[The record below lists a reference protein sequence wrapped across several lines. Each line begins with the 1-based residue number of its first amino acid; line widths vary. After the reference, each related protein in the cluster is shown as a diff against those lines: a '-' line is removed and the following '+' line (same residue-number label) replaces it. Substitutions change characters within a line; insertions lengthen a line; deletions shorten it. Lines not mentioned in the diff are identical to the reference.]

1 MRFFE
6 YKEFR
11 SSILALTRKGGS
23 FSKAASVADALI
35 GKVARE
41 DANPLHGLLTT
52 DNGESRIDNCVKYDL
67 VGRSRLVTVQIN
79 DYCLLL
85 FVGDHNT
92 VDKWLN
98 RNKGIKFTLNSDKKF
113 EVVKRLSLI
122 VDSSAGDYCIEDRLI
137 QASPLFEML
146 DEKLFDR
153 LCIEVPRKSCR
164 KLESIGCFDESKLKV
179 VVDELEGEIQTC
191 VLDVFLTL
199 ISGDIKEAER
209 CIKLYLGDI
218 ESIESIDAD
227 AEIVDS
233 EFLKKI
239 SQNSEHY
246 PKYLRRFAE
255 EGEYHEWMLFMHP
268 DQEAI
273 AFSDFNGPAKLLGVS
288 GSGKTCVVIQRAL
301 YLAKKYPGEDIL
313 VVTLNKPLASLIEN
327 LVNKLSEKT
336 ISEKIEV
343 SPFFKVCQDILL
355 DYEPENEKIYEDVTW
370 KSGEH
375 IDEVWREYY
384 RCELGNNEASILN
397 DLHDSLISRGID
409 SEHYIKE
416 EFDWVRSAYSE
427 QDRSRYLSV
436 KRQGRT
442 VPLNEKYR
450 ALVLK
455 GLTGWERKMRAVG
468 VTDYLN
474 ISTALYNHIDKLDNK
489 YRCILIDESQDFGNI
504 EFSIARKLVA
514 CREND
519 IFLCGDAA
527 QQISTKYQNLKEIGI
542 QIHGSRSKKITKNY
556 RNSREILEFAN
567 SVLMQNLTDEM
578 LKSEDFEILEP
589 EYASF
594 SGSNPL
600 LLKSNSLI
608 LEIDSAV
615 SYIKT
620 LASHNQ
626 KACICIAGFSQRE
639 IKVYADRIGY
649 PVLDGKIDISSGS
662 IFFSELEQTKGFE
675 FDYVCI
681 LNCTNGIIPDPLVPK
696 DEHFRELS
704 RLYVA
709 MTRAKLELIV
719 SYSGKQSELFTNSD
733 DYFISGDWVDHIT
746 EVKHDLGQPEKLSE
760 VVHPDDTHTAD
771 PVDMDGDTFLYRK
784 EAIGLSTNTVEFIRE
799 NVDGS
804 GKITKTT
811 NMKLRRTKWR
821 AMGDLLSDVN
831 NQHVLDHKIAKG
843 ITEELLNLTL
853 INK

>member
-11 SSILALTRKGGS
+11 SSILSLSRKGGS
-23 FSKAASVADALI
+23 FSKAALAADALI

-41 DANPLHGLLTT
+41 DVNPLHGLLTT
-52 DNGESRIDNCVKYDL
+52 NNGESRIGNCVKYDL

-98 RNKGIKFTLNSDKKF
+98 RNKGIKFTLNSDKEF
-113 EVVKRLSLI
+113 EVVKSLSSI
-122 VDSSAGDYCIEDRLI
+122 IDDSSGDYCIEDRLI
-137 QASPLFEML
+137 QELPLFDML
-146 DEKLFDR
+146 DEDLYDR
-153 LCIEVPRKSCR
+153 LSLEVPRKSCR
-164 KLESIGCFDESKLKV
+164 KLEKLYCYDESKLKEV
-179 VVDELEGEIQTC
+179 VAELEGEIRVC
-191 VLDVFLTL
+191 ILDVFLTL

-209 CIKLYLGDI
+209 CIKLYLGDV
-218 ESIESIDAD
+218 ESIENIDAD
-227 AEIVDS
+227 AEIIDS

-239 SQNSEHY
+239 SPNSDNY

-255 EGEYHEWMLFMHP
+255 DCDYHEWMLFMHP

-273 AFSDFNGPAKLLGVS
+273 AFSDFKGPSKLLGVS

-313 VVTLNKPLASLIEN
+313 VVTLNKPLASLIDN
-327 LVNKLSEKT
+327 LVKELVET
-336 ISEKIEV
+336 EISSKIEV
-343 SPFFKVCQDILL
+343 SPFFKVCQDLL
-355 DYEPENEKIYEDVTW
+355 FKYEPENKKLYEDVTW
-370 KSGEH
+370 KSEEH

-384 RCELGNNEASILN
+384 RCELGNNEASILS

-416 EFDWVRSAYSE
+416 EFDWIRSAYSA
-427 QDRSRYLSV
+427 QDRNRYLSV

-450 ALVLK
+450 KLVLE
-455 GLTGWERKMRAVG
+455 GLAGWERKMKAVG

-474 ISTALYNHIDKLDNK
+474 ISTALYKYIDKLDNK

-519 IFLCGDAA
+519 LFLCGDAA
-527 QQISTKYQNLKEIGI
+527 QQISTKYQNLKDIGI

-578 LKSEDFEILEP
+578 LESEDFEILEP

-594 SGSNPL
+594 SGANPL
-600 LLKSNSLI
+600 LLQSDSLI

-615 SYIKT
+615 SYVNT
-620 LASHNQ
+620 LLLKNQ

-639 IKVYADRIGY
+639 IKIYADRIGF
-649 PVLDGKIDISSGS
+649 PVLDGKIDISNGS

-681 LNCTNGIIPDPLVPK
+681 LNCSSGVIPDPLVPK

-719 SYSGKQSELFTNSD
+719 SYSGEQSELFTNSD
-733 DYFISGDWVDHIT
+733 DYFIIGDWADHIADI
-746 EVKHDLGQPEKLSE
+746 KHQLGQPEKLSE
-760 VVHPDDTHTAD
+760 IVHPDDTHTAD
-771 PVDMDGDTFLYRK
+771 PLDMDGNTFLYRK
-784 EAIGLSTNTVEFIRE
+784 EAIGLSINAVEFIRE
-799 NVDGS
+799 NVNGA
-804 GKITKTT
+804 GKLTKTS
-811 NMKLRRTKWR
+811 NMKLRRTKWKT
-821 AMGDLLSDVN
+821 MGDLLGDVSKK
-831 NQHVLDHKIAKG
+831 HISEHKISIG
-843 ITEELLNLTL
+843 ITEDLLTL
-853 INK
+853 VD